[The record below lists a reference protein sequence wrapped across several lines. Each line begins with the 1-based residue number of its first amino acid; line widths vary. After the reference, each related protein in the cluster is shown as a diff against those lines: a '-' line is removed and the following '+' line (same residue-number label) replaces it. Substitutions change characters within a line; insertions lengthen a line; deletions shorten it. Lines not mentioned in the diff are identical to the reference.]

1 MEDSREEVAITE
13 MNFVPMTEY
22 KDLMEWNKILEE
34 GKDFLENENKKM
46 SEWIKKVEADKEE
59 LIREQQGLLMKIS
72 ELESLI
78 KENQEKSIDNKQKIA
93 ELENEKSKLNY
104 KINKYL
110 SNPKIKKIVESK
122 KLDEF

>member
-1 MEDSREEVAITE
+1 MEDSSKEVAITE
-13 MNFVPMTEY
+13 TDFIPMTEY

-46 SEWIKKVEADKEE
+46 SEWIKKVEVDKEE

-72 ELESLI
+72 ELESFI
-78 KENQEKSIDNKQKIA
+78 KENQEKSIDYKQKIS

-122 KLDEF
+122 KLDQF